1 MKRSS
6 GIRVSF
12 GRRDMKKLLSTT
24 QRVLEP
30 GQIGRVQL
38 KNRLSVAPMTRVS
51 AMADGTPTAR
61 MVEYYRAFA
70 AGGFGLIV
78 TEGTYPDDRSSQG
91 YFNQPGI
98 VTRSHVDGWRRIT
111 DAVHEADGVIFL
123 QIMHAGALSQ
133 CNRATIAPSAVKP
146 LGTKMPEYGG
156 TGEFPIPNAMS
167 KLDLQ
172 QTVESFANAASR
184 AEVAR
189 FDGIE
194 IHGANGYLLD
204 QFLTTYTNQ
213 RTDEYGGKVG
223 NRVRFLFEV
232 AQAVRDS
239 VSSGFVV
246 GIRVSQTKVN
256 DLHYRW
262 PDGKEDCEVIFPR
275 LAAAG
280 IDYFHVASQGRDW
293 LETATITEGLTI
305 TKLARQLTGVPVIAN
320 GGMNELALAEMVVGC
335 GHADIVSLGRGALA
349 NPDWPN
355 RLRNSKPFSR
365 FDHSMIQPKATIE
378 NTDAWLAS

>member
-1 MKRSS
+1 MSDKAA
-6 GIRVSF
+6 
-12 GRRDMKKLLSTT
+12 
-24 QRVLEP
+24 

-61 MVEYYRAFA
+61 MVEYYQAFA

-78 TEGTYPDDRSSQG
+78 TEGTYPDDRFSQG

-204 QFLTTYTNQ
+204 QEAVHNAVRHANPTLVTITLRWKTPNIVLEVRDNGVGISTDKLAKSEGFGLGNRRERARKLDGRIEIKTAPGQGTGIIVTVPPPHRKRQ
-213 RTDEYGGKVG
+213 RTQRWE
-223 NRVRFLFEV
+223 R
-232 AQAVRDS
+232 AVP
-239 VSSGFVV
+239 
-246 GIRVSQTKVN
+246 T
-256 DLHYRW
+256 
-262 PDGKEDCEVIFPR
+262 
-275 LAAAG
+275 
-280 IDYFHVASQGRDW
+280 GR
-293 LETATITEGLTI
+293 TRI
-305 TKLARQLTGVPVIAN
+305 
-320 GGMNELALAEMVVGC
+320 
-335 GHADIVSLGRGALA
+335 
-349 NPDWPN
+349 
-355 RLRNSKPFSR
+355 
-365 FDHSMIQPKATIE
+365 
-378 NTDAWLAS
+378 